1 MLICFHASHDVDLSI
16 LPKKGWW
23 RFFLLFFLMYTLF
36 HKGISYSQS
45 SFYCLLSSYQRD
57 TGRYFFS
64 FCKQSLYIVPCI
76 FFLQMLDIPEKKPVS
91 FPQIVLQANFVIIF
105 FQCLVMYIVN
115 AACFIFDN
123 LLSLRH
129 LRREQILHGPLI
141 KPNSRQIS
149 QALNK
154 TRLPY
159 SLFFV
164 SFLINFSKIRIN
176 VMQNRVCVS
185 CT

>member
-23 RFFLLFFLMYTLF
+23 RFFLLLFFLMYTLF

-76 FFLQMLDIPEKKPVS
+76 FFFIDVGYPRKKTRQFSRLFLQS
-91 FPQIVLQANFVIIF
+91 NFVIIF

-123 LLSLRH
+123 SLSLRH

-149 QALNK
+149 
-154 TRLPY
+154 
-159 SLFFV
+159 
-164 SFLINFSKIRIN
+164 
-176 VMQNRVCVS
+176 
-185 CT
+185 

>member
-16 LPKKGWW
+16 LPKKGLW
-23 RFFLLFFLMYTLF
+23 RFFIIIIFLMYTLF

-76 FFLQMLDIPEKKPVS
+76 FFYRCWISQKKNPSVFPRLFLQS
-91 FPQIVLQANFVIIF
+91 NFVIIF

-149 QALNK
+149 
-154 TRLPY
+154 
-159 SLFFV
+159 
-164 SFLINFSKIRIN
+164 
-176 VMQNRVCVS
+176 
-185 CT
+185 

>member
-23 RFFLLFFLMYTLF
+23 RFFLLLFFLMYTLF

-76 FFLQMLDIPEKKPVS
+76 FFIDVGYPRKKNPSVFPRLFLQS
-91 FPQIVLQANFVIIF
+91 NFVIIF

-149 QALNK
+149 
-154 TRLPY
+154 
-159 SLFFV
+159 
-164 SFLINFSKIRIN
+164 
-176 VMQNRVCVS
+176 
-185 CT
+185 

>member
-23 RFFLLFFLMYTLF
+23 RFFLLLFFLMYTLF

-57 TGRYFFS
+57 TGRYFF
-64 FCKQSLYIVPCI
+64 FLFVNKVCTLYHVFFFIDVGYPRKKNPSV
-76 FFLQMLDIPEKKPVS
+76 FPRLFLQS
-91 FPQIVLQANFVIIF
+91 NFVIIF

-129 LRREQILHGPLI
+129 LRREQILHEPLI

-149 QALNK
+149 
-154 TRLPY
+154 
-159 SLFFV
+159 
-164 SFLINFSKIRIN
+164 
-176 VMQNRVCVS
+176 
-185 CT
+185 